1 MRVNGEMI
9 KQMALGFTRT
19 QTELNIEASGKMTSS
34 TVTVLS
40 HGQTALST
48 KDSTMRERSTVV
60 AN

>member
-9 KQMALGFTRT
+9 KQMALEFTRT

-48 KDSTMRERSTVV
+48 KVSTMRERSTVA